1 MTEMHGNTQS
11 AGTTLTPRQDRL
23 EHAIVQVLR
32 AGGTRS
38 TLRDHV
44 MQLGDLFRMQGVS
57 VDRATSRVRALGHR
71 ATPFMVMDPNPPV
84 GDSPADRIAM
94 MVRWCSAPYSRAD

>member
-1 MTEMHGNTQS
+1 MTEMHGS
-11 AGTTLTPRQDRL
+11 ALLVGPTLTPRQDRL
-23 EHAIVQVLR
+23 EQAIVQVLR

-44 MQLGDLFRMQGVS
+44 LQLGDHLRMQGVS
-57 VDRATSRVRALGHR
+57 MDRATSLIRALGHR
-71 ATPFMVMDPNPPV
+71 ATPFMVTDPNPAV

-94 MVRWCSAPYSRAD
+94 MVRWCTAQYSRAD